1 MKFDFRST
9 IWRRLAQHI
18 TSLTHFYI
26 PAPQITITKCSYL
39 LRTKRLRSTVRYT
52 RRPMHSTASPRTT
65 VGRPL
70 QGLPVAWCQL
80 HSDSDSWEAVPLN
93 VSLTLHTKS
102 THTWLPRDPCSP
114 AMAKTFIVLYQSKTM
129 TRTKKTSSPTR
140 YRLSGVLNN
149 AVLWVLTN
157 SQPIRIF
164 GILFSLDSP
173 FSVHQGV

>member
-1 MKFDFRST
+1 
-9 IWRRLAQHI
+9 
-18 TSLTHFYI
+18 
-26 PAPQITITKCSYL
+26 
-39 LRTKRLRSTVRYT
+39 
-52 RRPMHSTASPRTT
+52 MHSTASPRTT

-129 TRTKKTSSPTR
+129 TRTKKTSSPTS
-140 YRLSGVLNN
+140 YRLLGVLNN
-149 AVLWVLTN
+149 AVLWVFFKPKLALTTGMEYFH
-157 SQPIRIF
+157 SMLLSESIPCYWATIYRSGYF
-164 GILFSLDSP
+164 GLLFSLDSP
-173 FSVHQGV
+173 FSVGGHNLLASN